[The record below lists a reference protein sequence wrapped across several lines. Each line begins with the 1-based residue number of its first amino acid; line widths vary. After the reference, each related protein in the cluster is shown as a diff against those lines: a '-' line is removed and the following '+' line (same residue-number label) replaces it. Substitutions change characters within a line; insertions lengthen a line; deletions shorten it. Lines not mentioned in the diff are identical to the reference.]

1 MKKNDFLIQYFEKR
15 QSKIFKFFTIFLSIL
30 AILWLLDKKMSSAD
44 FIAKINLEGIISDR
58 RDLVDKINEIK
69 ENPNFKGLIVVI
81 NSPGGTFVSSKEI
94 FDTGKG
100 K

>member
-1 MKKNDFLIQYFEKR
+1 
-15 QSKIFKFFTIFLSIL
+15 
-30 AILWLLDKKMSSAD
+30 MSSAD

-81 NSPGGTFVSSKEI
+81 NSPGGTFVSSKEV
-94 FDTGKG
+94 FDALEKVSKKIPTCLYERAWYFWRLLGFTRC
-100 K
+100 